1 MRTYYKYGVIQGDL
15 ESVKEGTLRFWFNL
29 TLALS
34 FFSATAQDTLYI
46 NTGMWEQSADTM

>member
-15 ESVKEGTLRFWFNL
+15 ESVKEGTLRLWFTL